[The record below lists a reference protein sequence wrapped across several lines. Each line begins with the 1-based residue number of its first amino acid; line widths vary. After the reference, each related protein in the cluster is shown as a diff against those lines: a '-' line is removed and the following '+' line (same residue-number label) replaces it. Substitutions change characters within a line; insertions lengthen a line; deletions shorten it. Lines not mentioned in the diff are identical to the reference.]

1 MKPIKSVTFEALDN
15 IANEIFLNNKST
27 NFETIRVKIAN
38 YLVTDGNKKFVEIY
52 NELAT
57 TKNFNKA
64 IQTFKI

>member
-38 YLVTDGNKKFVEIY
+38 YLVTDGNKKFLEIY